1 MIRTALT
8 DLTILIVE
16 DEPLIA
22 MSLEDVL
29 SDQGAIC
36 LGPVGSIDSALEI
49 IAANRFDI
57 ALLDI
62 NLRGQKIDPVADRLA
77 AAGIPFIFTTGHG
90 EDGLPKSHRH
100 RPVIAKPYSDTAV
113 IDTLLQCRPH
123 SDPASAELPG

>member
-1 MIRTALT
+1 MISNALT

-36 LGPVGSIDSALEI
+36 LGPVGSIDSALKI
-49 IAANRFDI
+49 IATNRFDI

-62 NLRGQKIDPVADRLA
+62 NLRGQTIDPVADRLA

-100 RPVIAKPYSDTAV
+100 RPVIAKPYSDKAV
-113 IDTLLQCRPH
+113 IDTLLQCRMDCGPT
-123 SDPASAELPG
+123 SADFPG